1 MHVRKANLEEAST
14 IAWVG
19 TQAFQKDPSYGHFY
33 PWKDYFPE
41 DFFLH
46 LLRKYQR
53 LMATPGC
60 CIVALVLDKEDE
72 QPGKPTHSAGSII
85 GFAAFQR
92 SGGTQ
97 EQRDAWGADTP
108 EKRVVRHMLDLA
120 EAKEAPNRA
129 ASQEALDDFW
139 RQELIGHHSTE
150 FTDKIDFYTLAML
163 PEYQRQGCAG
173 HLFAWLWEAS
183 ARDNV
188 PVFGDASQKAIRIY
202 CAVGAVIIGKIVQE
216 KTTYDRTLGS
226 RVLPSIKVPRLETPV
241 IRWDRPKQAS
251 KTLAVYLRSAKQ
263 EKAKL

>member
-1 MHVRKANLEEAST
+1 MHVRKANLDEAST

-41 DFFLH
+41 DFFMH
-46 LLRKYQR
+46 LRRKYQR

-60 CIVALVLDKEDE
+60 CIIALVLDKEDE
-72 QPGKPTHSAGSII
+72 QPNKTRPPTAPAPSLDLPHSRGL
-85 GFAAFQR
+85 
-92 SGGTQ
+92 
-97 EQRDAWGADTP
+97 GAPTNS
-108 EKRVVRHMLDLA
+108 EMRVVRHMLDLA
-120 EAKEAPNRA
+120 EATEPPNRA

-139 RQELIGHHSTE
+139 RQELIGHNSTE

-163 PEYQRQGCAG
+163 PEYQRKGCAG
-173 HLFAWLWEAS
+173 HLFAWLFEAS

-188 PVFGDASQKAIRIY
+188 PVFGDASAKAIRIY
-202 CAVGAVIIGKIVQE
+202 CAVGAVIIGKIMQE
-216 KTTYDRTLGS
+216 ETTYERTLGN

-241 IRWDRPKQAS
+241 IRWDRPEQVS
-251 KTLAVYLRSAKQ
+251 ETLAVYLRSAQQ